1 MMQYLEL
8 NPFAHDDLP
17 HESREPLSMA
27 QIAAL
32 TRLASEAWRSYV
44 KSKLKG
50 VQPRPVS
57 DYVPW
62 RALQVRGI

>member
-1 MMQYLEL
+1 MV
-8 NPFAHDDLP
+8 
-17 HESREPLSMA
+17 

-32 TRLASEAWRSYV
+32 TLGSEAWRSYV

-62 RALQVRGI
+62 KALQVRGI